1 MYIQN
6 SICQNCQLFATLS
19 LTLSKKSEREN
30 TQETPRGG
38 QLTCLPRGING
49 HLEAGRRTVGKFRE
63 FSPVIRHH
71 RLPRRWPPRI
81 RVMLIAISRI
91 QQQLS
96 NGAWT
101 ATWRQNARLWK
112 NLENS
117 PGNPTS
123 PPTAVVVYR

>member
-6 SICQNCQLFATLS
+6 SICQNCQVVRYSLS
-19 LTLSKKSEREN
+19 HSLEKEREREYPGDA
-30 TQETPRGG
+30 TRRPTDVSPTR
-38 QLTCLPRGING
+38 G
-49 HLEAGRRTVGKFRE
+49 HLEAGRRTAGKFRE
-63 FSPVIRHH
+63 LSPVIRHH

-91 QQQLS
+91 QQPLS

-101 ATWRQNARLWK
+101 ATWRQNAGLWE